1 MTNNNTQKKYPDTQK
16 IGQAPAD
23 RYNFF
28 KETYF
33 AAPPPTNTKEEEQCT
48 S

>member
-1 MTNNNTQKKYPDTQK
+1 VVRVHEKKYPGAEK
-16 IGQAPAD
+16 IGQAPTD

-33 AAPPPTNTKEEEQCT
+33 AAPLPTIIKEEEQCT